1 MGVRIVLTS
10 CREATP
16 EFLTMGNDKRQPFWQ
31 RTYAIPPGMA
41 FLLGMAIGAVVATGR
56 GVYAPQL
63 FLVQE
68 TLDSSGDD
76 SAILR
81 IFWLHALALGSAC
94 VMERLQKIA
103 SYVALALMLGLL
115 VSFPQVLLALAGKLG
130 PASVI
135 MFMGIVCGLSMFVV
149 GIGWGIIHLL
159 SHLASLTLRSGKP
172 KSAIVAEW
180 GPGSGTGCVL
190 TCVSIAQNCV
200 QGISRAR
207 PRQQ

>member
-1 MGVRIVLTS
+1 MRFRDMGVRIVLTS

-81 IFWLHALALGSAC
+81 IFWLHALALGSAGANGTPSENRQLC
-94 VMERLQKIA
+94 CLGVDARIA
-103 SYVALALMLGLL
+103 RVVPTG
-115 VSFPQVLLALAGKLG
+115 
-130 PASVI
+130 
-135 MFMGIVCGLSMFVV
+135 FV
-149 GIGWGIIHLL
+149 
-159 SHLASLTLRSGKP
+159 
-172 KSAIVAEW
+172 
-180 GPGSGTGCVL
+180 GTGRKTRTSLGHHVHGHCVRFIH
-190 TCVSIAQNCV
+190 VRRWHRVGHYSSAQP
-200 QGISRAR
+200 SRLVNAEVG
-207 PRQQ
+207 